1 VVTETRSGATLREQL
16 PPEPP
21 PRPELG
27 DGSIRYCDAVVAKPL
42 GYRPLTLDLV
52 VPKAVEPVPLVV
64 HIYGGAFAVGS
75 HKTSS
80 LGAQL
85 VDRLLP
91 QGVAVAAIQYRHS
104 REASFPAQ
112 VHDVKAAV
120 RWLRHHGEALGL
132 DGSRFGAWGSSA
144 GGYLAT
150 MLAVTAD
157 HSNLEGALG
166 IIEPSSA
173 VQAAVSWSAPVNIAR
188 MPPPPVESPF
198 HALNVDPHD
207 WFLGTRAADA
217 PHTAMAAST
226 STYVGASAAPLHLVH
241 GEEDTG
247 IPIDQ
252 SEEIAAAYDR
262 VGATVE
268 FVRVPGAGHFFSDGD
283 RERLITLGLD
293 FLLRHTDG
301 R

>member
-1 VVTETRSGATLREQL
+1 M
-16 PPEPP
+16 
-21 PRPELG
+21 
-27 DGSIRYCDAVVAKPL
+27 AKPL

-52 VPKAVEPVPLVV
+52 VPKAAEPVPLVV

-75 HKTSS
+75 HKTNS
-80 LGAQL
+80 LGAEL

-91 QGVAVAAIQYRHS
+91 QGIAVAAIQYRHS

-132 DGSRFGAWGSSA
+132 DGSRFGAWGSSS

-157 HSNLEGALG
+157 NPDLEGALG
-166 IIEPSSA
+166 ITDASSA

-188 MPPPPVESPF
+188 MPPPPGESPF
-198 HALNVDPHD
+198 HALNIDPHD
-207 WFLGTRAADA
+207 WFLGTRVAES
-217 PHTAMAAST
+217 PSIAMAAST
-226 STYVGASAAPLHLVH
+226 STYVSASSAPLHLAH
-241 GEEDTG
+241 GEQDTG

-252 SEEIAAAYDR
+252 SEEITAAYDR
-262 VGATVE
+262 AGATVVFE
-268 FVRVPGAGHFFSDGD
+268 RIPGAGHFFSDGD
-283 RERLITLGLD
+283 RDRLITLGLD
-293 FLLRHTDG
+293 FLLRHTNG